1 MSREEGGGMMSGQ
14 PDLGDI
20 HMHPLRAVP
29 YQVMIHR
36 PPMALQFQS
45 PGRRHKDNDKII
57 LYLGVKDRGRNREGN
72 KGQPFLGQKEG
83 TGLLLGMKVR

>member
-20 HMHPLRAVP
+20 HMHPSRAVP

-45 PGRRHKDNDKII
+45 PGRRHKDSDKII
-57 LYLGVKDRGRNREGN
+57 LYLGVKDRGRNREGS
-72 KGQPFLGQKEG
+72 KASLFWGKRRALASCWA
-83 TGLLLGMKVR
+83 